1 MLGLQNY
8 VNYKRVNPIKIT
20 LDSNNIIE
28 KLSNYKK
35 FKYKFLIE
43 NLLFSSNLENNTH
56 VIFVMGHDLTNV
68 KEALIN
74 SKTKPR
80 VLYIFWK

>member
-20 LDSNNIIE
+20 LDSNNMIE

-35 FKYKFLIE
+35 FKYRFLIE
-43 NLLFSSNLENNTH
+43 NFT
-56 VIFVMGHDLTNV
+56 I
-68 KEALIN
+68 
-74 SKTKPR
+74 
-80 VLYIFWK
+80 